1 MRFHYV
7 EGLSS
12 QIYRFFANIRP
23 VRLRNRI
30 AAAGRGG
37 ARCGIPV
44 SPAIWLICC
53 YVIFYFVSSAKRAGR
68 IRLGLFISRIGSFVF
83 RCPDTGAEKFHGS
96 DFFVIFALDA

>member
-1 MRFHYV
+1 MV
-7 EGLSS
+7 
-12 QIYRFFANIRP
+12 IANIRP

-53 YVIFYFVSSAKRAGR
+53 YVIFYFVSSAERAGR
-68 IRLGLFISRIGSFVF
+68 IRLGLFISRIGPFVF